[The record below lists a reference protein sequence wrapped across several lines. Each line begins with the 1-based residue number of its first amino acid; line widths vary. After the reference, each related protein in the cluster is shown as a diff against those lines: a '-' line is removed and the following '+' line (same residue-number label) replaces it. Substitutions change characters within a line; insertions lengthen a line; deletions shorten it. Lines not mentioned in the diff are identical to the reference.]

1 VRIETLAT
9 GDELLTGLI
18 ADTNSTY
25 FQQRLL
31 ERFGLTVRYGA
42 VVPDLREDIIDALN
56 AAAARA
62 DAVLVSGGLG
72 PTADDF
78 TAECAAKAAGVELV
92 EHAGALEHIRARFK
106 KRGIE
111 VTSNNLRQAQVPRGA
126 EVVLN
131 AEGSAPGFVM
141 RIGRCTFFFVPGVP
155 REHRWLVDEMVLP
168 RIETL
173 GGASIT
179 PRALAVIKTTGIV
192 ESKLEVLVAPLVPKF
207 PRVTFGY
214 RTHPPENH
222 LKLLGP
228 PADVEAARVE
238 SLALIGELAFGA
250 GDETLPGVVGAQL
263 SRRQERL
270 ALAESCTGGLVAAE
284 LTSVPGASGWL
295 ESSAVTY
302 TESAKQ
308 RWAGV
313 EAKALAEH
321 GAVSEV
327 VAKQMAHGVRAAAK
341 VEWGASVTGYA
352 GPTGGTEKDPVGT
365 VYLAVAGPNGFERT
379 ARHSWTGME
388 RERIRRAAAWALMDL
403 LRRSLKA

>member
-42 VVPDLREDIIDALN
+42 VVRDLREDIVEALN

-78 TAECAAKAAGVELV
+78 TAECAARAAGVELV

-106 KRGIE
+106 KRGLE

-131 AEGSAPGFVM
+131 AEGSAPGFVL

-155 REHRWLVDEMVLP
+155 REHRWLVEEMVLP

-173 GGASIT
+173 AGASVA

-192 ESKLEVLVAPLVPKF
+192 ESKLEMLVMPLVPKF
-207 PRVTFGY
+207 PSVTFGY

-238 SLALIGELAFGA
+238 SLKLIGELAFGA
-250 GDETLPGVVGAQL
+250 GDETLPGVVGALL
-263 SRRQERL
+263 SRRKERL

-313 EAKALAEH
+313 EASAIAEH
-321 GAVSEV
+321 SAVSEV

-379 ARHSWTGME
+379 ARHSWVGMD
-388 RERIRRAAAWALMDL
+388 RERLRRAAAWALMDL